1 MKNDKLHENDEIEE
15 NPVTYYLN
23 HIGNQKIMERLRW
36 EDITLYK
43 LVQRLHFLKS
53 FQNTEPIYN
62 CPECGDDICED
73 EWGEEYCPRCGLI
86 TRSHSTYVAGRK
98 FKLPFGLKL

>member
-1 MKNDKLHENDEIEE
+1 MKNDTLHENYEKEE
-15 NPVTYYLN
+15 NTLTYYLQ

-36 EDITLYK
+36 EDIELYN

-62 CPECGDDICED
+62 CPECGEDIRED
-73 EWGEEYCPRCGLI
+73 EWGEEYCPQCGLI
-86 TRSHSTYVAGRK
+86 TRSHSTYTAGRK
-98 FKLPFGLKL
+98 FELPFGLKL